1 MEKVHIK
8 TYNGGHFEYPAK
20 RYILSKIFPEFYVK
34 NRNEVHNKPSPKDII
49 VHLFLSFAQKNFESH
64 GFKNYLYK
72 TNETG
77 KVAVFELDERFE
89 KDILLFFSGESWDV
103 ECVPFNSDNNVIVF
117 SPFRENREKGV
128 FQMYWITIAFV
139 QFYLRNYIYKYQ
151 NNKIECI
158 KQKEHLF
165 VYCNSNKTKE
175 RTQFM
180 TKLVQMYTTHNKQ
193 SEIYCIGGHKIE
205 GASTKKIQRFSS
217 PSCVLVDEY
226 SKYKFAVVFE
236 NREKTGYITEKLLQ
250 AFIANAIPIYWGDHE
265 NAKTFFN
272 PEAFICV
279 RDFESYEACID
290 YIYKMSDTDITNMLM
305 QPMFKDN
312 KIPEQFDI
320 ENFDTGYYG
329 EIKKYVRDLYF
340 K

>member
-1 MEKVHIK
+1 MKSVYTK
-8 TYNGGHFEYPAK
+8 FYNGGNFEFHAK
-20 RYILSKIFPEFYVK
+20 RYMLSKIFPELYIK
-34 NRNEVHNKPSPKDII
+34 SENELRNNKSDTDII
-49 VHLFLSFAQKNFESH
+49 IHLFLSFADRNFERNN
-64 GFKNYLYK
+64 FNKYK
-72 TNETG
+72 YINSETG
-77 KVAVFELDERFE
+77 RIALFELDERFK
-89 KDILLFFSGESWDV
+89 KDIVLFFSGEYWDV
-103 ECVPFNSDNNVIVF
+103 DCIPYDNENKIIIF
-117 SPFRENREKGV
+117 SPFREDKQKGI
-128 FQMYWITIAFV
+128 FQMYWIAICFI

-151 NNKIECI
+151 NNKLECI

-165 VYCNSNKTKE
+165 VYCNSRRTTE

-180 TKLVQMYTTHNKQ
+180 TQLVQKYTTDNKQ

-205 GASTKKIQRFSS
+205 GASTKKIEGFRS

-226 SKYKFAVVFE
+226 SKYKFAIVFE
-236 NREKTGYITEKLLQ
+236 NCEKTGYITEKLLQ
-250 AFIANAIPIYWGDHE
+250 AFIANTIPIYWGDHE

-329 EIKKYVRDLYF
+329 EIKKYFRDLYF